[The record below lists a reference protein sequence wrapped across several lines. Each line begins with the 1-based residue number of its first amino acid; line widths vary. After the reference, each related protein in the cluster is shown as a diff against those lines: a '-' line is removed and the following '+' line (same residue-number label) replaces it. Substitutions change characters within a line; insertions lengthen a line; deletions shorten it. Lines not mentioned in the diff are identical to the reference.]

1 MSVRHEKSKA
11 FAAIAFLLGT
21 LIPVTAHAT
30 LTAIG
35 SSNQPSSLEFNN
47 CSGSV
52 VCVGSTASTTQQIFI
67 GFSGSGNSLTLD
79 NSTTGNGI
87 TTLNANSA
95 SGAGLNIGA
104 FGGSG
109 TVTVDG
115 ATLSSVR
122 SIVVGSTLSGVAGTG
137 TLNIQNG
144 GLVQTT
150 GTNFGVTVGI
160 TGATGTVNVTGSGST
175 LSSAGRIDVG
185 SFDNSNGSMTI
196 SGGGTVQTTGINVA
210 NTEVLIGAGM
220 NATGTVTVTGTG
232 SALTA
237 GGIQVGGDTG
247 STGSLLVQNG
257 ATVTTNQVAP
267 GVGGGLAIAGG
278 TSATVTVTGTGSTLN
293 VGPITAGFLAGKEVL
308 IGGFGNGSLLVDNS
322 ATVNA
327 AGANVIVSGGVFGT
341 QTSSPGVLTV
351 RNGAS
356 LIANTVTINTNGTL
370 NGDGTITGDVVLNGG
385 TISPGN
391 SPGTLTIDG
400 DLTLNNGTLVIE
412 IESPSVFDI
421 LDVSGIIVVGE
432 DLQFNLIFGFEPTGE
447 TFDIEDFF
455 TGFSSL
461 TFAPNFNL
469 FDNVNVSGL
478 SAGDFVTLALGDT
491 ERTIRQAS
499 VPLPS
504 TIALVLI
511 GLAGLGFARWRK
523 Q

>member
-1 MSVRHEKSKA
+1 MRQEQTKA
-11 FAAIAFLLGT
+11 FAVIAVLLAT
-21 LIPVTAHAT
+21 LIPIAAHAT
-30 LTAIG
+30 LTAVG
-35 SSNQPSSLEFNN
+35 SGNSPSSLSFNN
-47 CSGSV
+47 CSGTV
-52 VCVGSTASTTQQIFI
+52 VCVGSTASTTSQIFI
-67 GFSGSGNSLTLD
+67 GFDGSGNSLTLD
-79 NSTTGNGI
+79 NSTSGNGI

-122 SIVVGSTLSGVAGTG
+122 LIVVGSSLSGTAGTG

-175 LSSAGRIDVG
+175 LSSAGRIQVG
-185 SFDNSNGSMTI
+185 AFDNSTGSLTV
-196 SGGGTVQTTGINVA
+196 SGGGTVQTTGTNFA
-210 NTEVLIGAGM
+210 NTELEIGTGM
-220 NATGTVTVTGTG
+220 NATGTVTVTGAG
-232 SALTA
+232 STLTA
-237 GGIQVGGDTG
+237 GGIFLGGDTG

-267 GVGGGLAIAGG
+267 GVGGGLAIGGG

-293 VGPITAGFLAGKEVL
+293 IGPITAGISAGKEVL

-356 LIANTVTINTNGTL
+356 LIANTVTINANGTL

-400 DLTLNNGTLVIE
+400 DLSLNEGTLLIE
-412 IESPSVFDI
+412 IESPSLFDI
-421 LDVSGIIVVGE
+421 LDVSGNIFVGE
-432 DLQFNLIFGFEPTGE
+432 DLQLNLIFGFGPTGE
-447 TFDIEDFF
+447 TFNIEDFF
-455 TGFSSL
+455 TGYSSL
-461 TFAPNFNL
+461 TFDPDFSL
-469 FDNVNVSGL
+469 FENVNVSGL
-478 SAGDFVTLALGDT
+478 RAGDFVTISLGDT

-504 TIALVLI
+504 TIALIVI
-511 GLAGLGFARWRK
+511 GLAGLGFARRRK

>member
-1 MSVRHEKSKA
+1 MSVRNEQSKA
-11 FAAIAFLLGT
+11 FAVIAVLLTT
-21 LIPVTAHAT
+21 LIPITVHGT
-30 LTAIG
+30 LTASG
-35 SSNQPSSLEFNN
+35 TNAPSTLSLNN
-47 CSGSV
+47 GAGFVVFSGN
-52 VCVGSTASTTQQIFI
+52 TASTTQQVNI
-67 GFSGSGNSLTLD
+67 GIGGTGSLVLNNSA
-79 NSTTGNGI
+79 SGNGI
-87 TTLNANSA
+87 TTFNANSA
-95 SGAGLNIGA
+95 SGVGVNIGS
-104 FGGSG
+104 FGSIG

-115 ATLSSVR
+115 AILNSIR
-122 SIVVGSTLSGVAGTG
+122 SILVGGSASGVAGTG
-137 TLNIQNG
+137 TLNVQNG

-175 LSSAGRIDVG
+175 LSSAGRIIVG
-185 SFDNSNGSMTI
+185 GFDNSTGSMTI
-196 SGGGTVQTTGINVA
+196 SGGGTVQTTGTSIG
-210 NTEVLIGAGM
+210 NTELEIGTGM
-220 NATGTVTVTGTG
+220 NATGTVTVSGAG
-232 SALTA
+232 STLTA
-237 GGIQVGGDTG
+237 GGIFLGGDTG

-267 GVGGGLAIAGG
+267 GVGGGLSIGGG
-278 TSATVTVTGTGSTLN
+278 TSATVTVTGSGSTLN
-293 VGPITAGFLAGKEVL
+293 VGPITAGFLAGKEVI

-370 NGDGTITGDVVLNGG
+370 NGDGTITGDVVLSGG

-421 LDVSGIIVVGE
+421 LDVSGNIVVGE
-432 DLQFNLIFGFEPTGE
+432 DVQLNLIFGFGPTGQ

-461 TFAPNFNL
+461 TFDPDFNL
-469 FDNVNVSGL
+469 FDNLNVSGL
-478 SAGDFVTLALGDT
+478 GAGDFVTLALGDT

-511 GLAGLGFARWRK
+511 GLAGFRFARWRK